1 MVRSIRATLA
11 PHLDDA
17 GRRAVAEIQNAA
29 AVLGESG
36 EVADSVGGLGEG
48 RAHDYLQATLS
59 GRRDEAIGVIRD
71 AMLDEVDVAD
81 IMLDIL
87 APAQIELGR
96 LWERGEISI
105 AHEHYTTA
113 ITQLSLSLL
122 YPRLLLNRTLLGRS
136 LVATSVGSEAHEVGI
151 RMIADL
157 MEQEGWRT
165 TYLGADLPHAEII
178 DSVAQHRAEVLAV
191 SATMAGHIRGVREL
205 IAALR
210 ADPRC
215 RNVRVLVGG
224 RPFTLNS
231 RLAADVG
238 ADGWA
243 PSARGGTGAVPQL
256 DGGPGQCLLTNPRNE
271 LLLRELGRINSELA
285 SQRRLNAMT
294 VHDLS
299 NPAQVI
305 LGLSEVLLEH
315 QVLDPMVRKHLEQL
329 HRSAL
334 TMTALITDLNHGFS
348 LDDQDSLELERL
360 DLVELVASVVERTH
374 RLADAKDMRL
384 PSCPTSRDHRAAWS
398 TATRSASSEPWSTC
412 SATRSSSRPRGR
424 RSPSRST
431 AAPTSPRSPSATR
444 ARASARRA
452 RRASSTSS
460 TARTTPRT
468 CRGSA
473 SGCSSPS
480 RSRRATAA
488 PSASSPSTAKVRP
501 SCCRCRWPWT
511 CWRTWPDSVGSRR
524 GGRGALHQLE
534 LKNPGG

>member
-1 MVRSIRATLA
+1 MARSASGPRDVADDVAADLGLLSSSVIEVVRLHLEALDCALTMNAPELLADQLRWQRVRLESAGADFGPEDVVRSIRATLA

-17 GRRAVAEIQNAA
+17 GQRAVAEIQNAA

-243 PSARGGTGAVPQL
+243 PSAREA
-256 DGGPGQCLLTNPRNE
+256 
-271 LLLRELGRINSELA
+271 
-285 SQRRLNAMT
+285 
-294 VHDLS
+294 
-299 NPAQVI
+299 
-305 LGLSEVLLEH
+305 
-315 QVLDPMVRKHLEQL
+315 
-329 HRSAL
+329 
-334 TMTALITDLNHGFS
+334 
-348 LDDQDSLELERL
+348 LELCRSWTG
-360 DLVELVASVVERTH
+360 DRV
-374 RLADAKDMRL
+374 
-384 PSCPTSRDHRAAWS
+384 
-398 TATRSASSEPWSTC
+398 SAS
-412 SATRSSSRPRGR
+412 
-424 RSPSRST
+424 
-431 AAPTSPRSPSATR
+431 
-444 ARASARRA
+444 
-452 RRASSTSS
+452 
-460 TARTTPRT
+460 
-468 CRGSA
+468 
-473 SGCSSPS
+473 
-480 RSRRATAA
+480 
-488 PSASSPSTAKVRP
+488 
-501 SCCRCRWPWT
+501 
-511 CWRTWPDSVGSRR
+511 
-524 GGRGALHQLE
+524 
-534 LKNPGG
+534 